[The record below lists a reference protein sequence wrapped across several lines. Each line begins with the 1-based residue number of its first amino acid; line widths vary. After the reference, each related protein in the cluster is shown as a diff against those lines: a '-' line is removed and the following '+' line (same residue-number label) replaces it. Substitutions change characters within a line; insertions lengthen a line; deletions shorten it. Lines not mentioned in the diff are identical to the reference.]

1 MKDAISLTSYMRA
14 LLLDEIC
21 RRMDIIEYCK
31 QTFAIKLNHF
41 KGSAYKSNCPF
52 CRQKD
57 VFLLS
62 KKTGRYSCTCC
73 KHVSDFL
80 DLVAFSKKYDLND
93 TLAYI
98 SEYLEKA
105 EEPETAYTGGAI

>member
-1 MKDAISLTSYMRA
+1 MKDTISLTSYMRA
-14 LLLDEIC
+14 LLLAEIC

-31 QTFAIKLNHF
+31 QTFALKLNHF
-41 KGSAYKSNCPF
+41 KGSVYKGNCPF

-62 KKTGRYSCTCC
+62 KKTGRYSCTYC
-73 KHVSDFL
+73 KYVSDFL
-80 DLVAFSKKYDLND
+80 HLVEISKNYNLNE

-105 EEPETAYTGGAI
+105 EELEAAYTGGVI